1 MSTLAIGDRRQAM
14 MSRRVIGTILAGQLI
29 VIVWIL
35 AGAVAQV
42 VAQVLGG

>member
-1 MSTLAIGDRRQAM
+1 MN
-14 MSRRVIGTILAGQLI
+14 RRVIGTILAGQLV

-42 VAQVLGG
+42 VARALGG

>member
-1 MSTLAIGDRRQAM
+1 MRTLTIGRRWQA

-29 VIVWIL
+29 VIAWIL

-42 VAQVLGG
+42 VARALGG